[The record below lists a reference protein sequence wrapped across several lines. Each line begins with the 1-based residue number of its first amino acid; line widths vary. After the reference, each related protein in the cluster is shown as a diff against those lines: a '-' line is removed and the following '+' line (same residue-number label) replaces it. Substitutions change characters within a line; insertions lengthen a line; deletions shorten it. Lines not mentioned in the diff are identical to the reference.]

1 MAAPTSATADEI
13 LARAR
18 ALVPTLRDRAPAAE
32 RLRRMPPETVRDF
45 RDAGFYRML
54 QPKRFGGYELPYGI
68 QTEVAIELGR
78 ACASSAW
85 DASITACHGWILGM
99 FPLEAQTE
107 VWSADPDV
115 TVSTSFLP
123 VGPKVE
129 RVTGGL
135 RVSGR
140 WRFSSGVDH
149 CAWAILGAPV
159 ASAGG
164 GPPSQ
169 WFVMVKLADCQVE
182 DVWHVSGLAATGS
195 NDVVVPE
202 QFVPDHRTVDL
213 MQLKG
218 QGSPG
223 SAINPGYLYRLP
235 LHGCFS
241 YNLVG
246 TALGAARG
254 MVEGVIEGLRGRTS
268 MGGVSLAA
276 TQSVQLRISEAQA
289 ELDAAYAL
297 IARNLDEI
305 NRRAQAG
312 QDMPVAD
319 RLRYRRDNAF
329 VAMQAVRAVD
339 RVFPLV
345 GGRGLEVNDFV
356 NRAWRDT
363 HAAAHHIALTWD
375 VMASMAGAVVLG
387 LPCTDPRI

>member
-1 MAAPTSATADEI
+1 
-13 LARAR
+13 
-18 ALVPTLRDRAPAAE
+18 VPSLRERAPAAE
-32 RLRRMPPETVRDF
+32 RLRRMPHETVHNF

-54 QPKRFGGYELPYGI
+54 QPKRFGGFELPFGI

-78 ACASSAW
+78 GCASSAW
-85 DASITACHGWILGM
+85 DAAITACHAWILGM
-99 FPLEAQTE
+99 FPVEAQSD
-107 VWSADPDV
+107 VWGVDANV

-123 VGPKVE
+123 VGPRIE
-129 RVTGGL
+129 RVGGGL

-149 CAWAILGAPV
+149 CAWAILGVPV
-159 ASAGG
+159 APPGG
-164 GPPSQ
+164 GSPGQ
-169 WFVMVKLADCQVE
+169 WFALLKLADCKVE

-195 NDVVVPE
+195 NDVVVDG
-202 QFVPDHRTVDL
+202 QFVPDYRTVDL
-213 MQLKG
+213 MQLRG

-223 SAINPGYLYRLP
+223 SAANTSYLYRLP
-235 LHGCFS
+235 LHGVFS

-246 TALGAARG
+246 IVLGAARG
-254 MVEGVIEGLRGRTS
+254 MVEGVVAGLSGRAS
-268 MGGVSLAA
+268 MGGVSLAGSQA
-276 TQSVQLRISEAQA
+276 VQLRVAEAQA

-312 QDMPVAD
+312 QDMLVSD
-319 RLRYRRDNAF
+319 RVRYRRDNAF
-329 VAMQAVRAVD
+329 VAVQAVRAVD

-345 GGRGLEVNDFV
+345 GGRGLESGEFV

-375 VMASMAGAVVLG
+375 VMASMAGAVALG